1 MPSKKKIAKTTISDA
16 QLHQELIK
24 LFESGNTSKTNLY
37 ELLRTKH
44 KIAKQRCL
52 KAFDLAMK
60 EWQQLK
66 EKATSEQVQANT
78 VEQLK
83 TAVMSKRE
91 RLEYLTKIAKG
102 EVKVLKPFVIRGKI
116 MEYKAEPDFY
126 DRKQAIAELNKME
139 GDYAP
144 SKVAQTDVAG
154 NDLPPTI
161 NINQYIFDES
171 LEIKENES

>member
-1 MPSKKKIAKTTISDA
+1 MRSKKQIAKTTISDA
-16 QLHQELIK
+16 HLHQELIK
-24 LFESGNTSKTNLY
+24 LFEGGNTSKTNLY

-60 EWQQLK
+60 EWQGLK
-66 EKATSEQVQANT
+66 EKATFEQVQANT

-91 RLEYLTKIAKG
+91 RLEYLTQIAKG
-102 EVKVLKPFVIRGKI
+102 EIKVKKPFVIGGKI
-116 MEYKAEPDFY
+116 MEYPSEPDFS
-126 DRKQAIAELNKME
+126 DRKNAIAELNKME

-144 SKVAQTDVAG
+144 QKVAQTDKEG
-154 NDLPPTI
+154 NDVKQVIII
-161 NINQYIFDES
+161 NGK
-171 LEIKENES
+171 EIEF